1 MQLFPNGVPAETNQI
16 LMLRFSALLSTSIL
30 LLFLFVACL
39 GREPAEP
46 IPSRFKDVVSIPAPN
61 GFARVARDSTSFAHW
76 LGKRTLKK
84 DNLVKLFDGSLKRDQ
99 SGSYAVLDMS
109 VGNKD
114 LQQCADAII
123 RLRAE
128 YLFEKG
134 HYDSIQFLSTSM
146 QQLRYTD
153 WCRGTRYQL
162 KRNRLQPY
170 DAGLK
175 STYTKRSLLQWLDF
189 VFTYAGSY
197 SLQKQLRPLR
207 AGSVVL
213 PGDVIVE
220 GGFPGHA
227 MMVMDIVSNERGEQK
242 MMLAQSYMPA
252 QDMHIVRNIQAPKT
266 SPWYAIQHA
275 QPLNT
280 PDWHFQKLQFY
291 RW

>member
-16 LMLRFSALLSTSIL
+16 LMLRFSALLSSSIL
-30 LLFLFVACL
+30 FLILFVACL

-46 IPSRFKDVVSIPAPN
+46 IPSRFKNVVSIPVPN
-61 GFARVARDSTSFAHW
+61 GFARVARDSASFAHW

-109 VGNKD
+109 IGNKD

-128 YLFEKG
+128 YLFEEG
-134 HYDSIQFLSTSM
+134 HYDSIHFLSTSM

-153 WCRGTRYQL
+153 WCRGTRYRL
-162 KRNRLQPY
+162 KGNRLQAY
-170 DAGLK
+170 EAGVM
-175 STYTKRSLLQWLDF
+175 SAYTKQSLLQWLDF

-207 AGSVVL
+207 AGAVVL

-227 MMVMDIVSNERGEQK
+227 MIVMDIVSNERGEQL

-252 QDMHIVRNIQAPKT
+252 QDMHIVRNIHAPT
-266 SPWYAIQHA
+266 ISPWYTIPHA
-275 QPLNT
+275 PPLDT
-280 PDWHFQKLQFY
+280 PDWGFQKLQFF